1 MFWSRNRCPNI
12 QRLLSG
18 RVDEPLS
25 ARAEKRVQAHL
36 SKCPECRETLAFFEE
51 LKNTAGDLET
61 MAPPLYL
68 WERISVE
75 LDEHPWG
82 DEETAPVQSNISG
95 SRAMTRRINFAGALL
110 SLILVASLSLIPGG
124 VSHESRAVHSSVLG
138 NNGNSDDLEYVSLY
152 LMANQNRFP
161 AEVRHYYLNQ
171 MEGLNRKIKTIK
183 SALELYPQNHNI
195 KAQLAYVYRQKIEL
209 YEKLGISLGGGSAAR
224 DFPGDELM
232 RGGGYE

>member
-1 MFWSRNRCPNI
+1 MFWSRNKCPNI

-25 ARAEKRVQAHL
+25 TRAERRVQAHL
-36 SKCPECRETLAFFEE
+36 SKCSECRETLTFFEE
-51 LKNTAGDLET
+51 LKTKAADLET
-61 MAPPLYL
+61 TAPPFYL

-82 DEETAPVQSNISG
+82 DEETTPSQSNCRG

-124 VSHESRAVHSSVLG
+124 VSHESRAMHHSVLG
-138 NNGNSDDLEYVSLY
+138 HNGNSDDFEYVSLY

-161 AEVRHYYLNQ
+161 MEVRNYYLGQ
-171 MEGLNRKIKTIK
+171 MEGLNQKIKTIK
-183 SALELYPQNHNI
+183 TALELYPQNHNI

-209 YEKLGISLGGGSAAR
+209 YEKLGLSLGGGSAAR
-224 DFPGDELM
+224 DFPSDELT